1 MPGTTF
7 NEDGEIDSY
16 TISTTGT
23 YEITAI
29 GATGGGLGPGYLG
42 GAGAEETA
50 DFTLTAGTVI
60 EILVGGAGV
69 TEGDA
74 AGGGGGGSF
83 VYDETTGTLL
93 EAAGGGG
100 GASAGSGGSGSAG
113 GPGGEGVATE
123 DGTPGDGYL
132 NGFGYFPGGAGG
144 TGGAGGGVG
153 ALNGTAGAGSG
164 GGGGGFSGDGAN
176 GANGDGGASFL
187 SGGDGGIST
196 DGNSPSGGFGG
207 GGGASANSIGGGGG
221 GGYSGG
227 GGGEFDYA
235 GGGGSYIAADAT
247 NASGISGENASGNG
261 SVVITEMPCFAA
273 GTCILTAHGELPVE
287 GLQIGDLVATR
298 TGLRPIK
305 WIGTRAYDP
314 RFIRGQKSVLPI
326 VISAGALAHG
336 VPARDLWVSPEHAL
350 YLDDVLVPAKL
361 LVNGMTIVQVEAV
374 DQLEYFHIELD
385 SHDVILAEGTPA
397 ETYIECNNRRIFHNA
412 AEFTELY
419 PEAPVAEPVAFCAPR
434 LEEGAAV
441 LAIRERLLARATAL
455 GYQVTDDPGLHL
467 VADGLAIEP
476 LAIEGEVYRFV
487 LDTAPAE
494 VWLASRS
501 TVPAEIDATA
511 RDRRRLGVC
520 LRRIA
525 LRDVDLTLDL
535 VPDHHLL
542 QDGFYG
548 SEGAHRWT
556 DGMAQ
561 LPGRALAL
569 FAGPLAI
576 EVTLWPSQL
585 RYAEPTALLPS
596 EALNPVP
603 FFQQFAMPSRSLS
616 ATG

>member
-1 MPGTTF
+1 
-7 NEDGEIDSY
+7 
-16 TISTTGT
+16 
-23 YEITAI
+23 
-29 GATGGGLGPGYLG
+29 
-42 GAGAEETA
+42 
-50 DFTLTAGTVI
+50 
-60 EILVGGAGV
+60 
-69 TEGDA
+69 
-74 AGGGGGGSF
+74 
-83 VYDETTGTLL
+83 
-93 EAAGGGG
+93 
-100 GASAGSGGSGSAG
+100 
-113 GPGGEGVATE
+113 
-123 DGTPGDGYL
+123 
-132 NGFGYFPGGAGG
+132 
-144 TGGAGGGVG
+144 
-153 ALNGTAGAGSG
+153 
-164 GGGGGFSGDGAN
+164 
-176 GANGDGGASFL
+176 
-187 SGGDGGIST
+187 
-196 DGNSPSGGFGG
+196 
-207 GGGASANSIGGGGG
+207 
-221 GGYSGG
+221 
-227 GGGEFDYA
+227 
-235 GGGGSYIAADAT
+235 
-247 NASGISGENASGNG
+247 
-261 SVVITEMPCFAA
+261 
-273 GTCILTAHGELPVE
+273 
-287 GLQIGDLVATR
+287 
-298 TGLRPIK
+298 
-305 WIGTRAYDP
+305 
-314 RFIRGQKSVLPI
+314 

-419 PEAPVAEPVAFCAPR
+419 PEAPVAEAVAFCAPR

-603 FFQQFAMPSRSLS
+603 FFSNLPCPRAPSAQLAKPALLS
-616 ATG
+616 ASFLRCTAVNRSIRRLKTAEGQTGGPIAEARVTANGAKPTAAGHGRLKFRPFNCENLVLYCD